1 MNYITSKTTRSAF
14 ALSAGTLM
22 IFLATSSSFA
32 QPAGRMQMDPGERV
46 EQMLLAID
54 EHVDITDEQADQLR
68 PILLEEGERRREV
81 SEQLG
86 RSNRE
91 AVRAA
96 MDAIRAET
104 NQRVREILTEEQM
117 TKYVEWQQSRS
128 RGPRQGR
135 RLGGRGGQ

>member
-46 EQMLLAID
+46 EQMLVAID

-135 RLGGRGGQ
+135 RPGGRGGQ